1 MELHSSCEQS
11 SYFFMRNRRMFL
23 DSCILN
29 EMSEDQS
36 VSDLVKEAGELYSTY
51 IAAISLLEVGFGP
64 RTKASSNQQELAI
77 NLYTSRD
84 FIKVSGSSI
93 DTKDPIGSDKSRKK
107 YLYIPEEHEWYGA
120 RHNLIEW
127 MENEGAGGSSARKQ
141 ANDALIFL
149 CAWNANSF
157 LVTDNTKDF
166 NRFNRIMYKSSGG
179 HLPIFTLEDL
189 RRSKNERVVFPEN
202 VPNYP

>member
-36 VSDLVKEAGELYSTY
+36 VSDLVEEAGKFYSTY
-51 IAAISLLEVGFGP
+51 IAAISLLEVGFGS
-64 RTKASSNQQELAI
+64 RAKASSNQQELAI
-77 NLYTSRD
+77 DLYMSRD

-93 DTKDPIGSDKSRKK
+93 DTKDPIGSDKSGKK

-127 MENEGAGGSSARKQ
+127 MEKEGAGGSSARKQ

-166 NRFNRIMYKSSGG
+166 NRFNRIMYESSGG

-189 RRSKNERVVFPEN
+189 LRSKYERVVFPEN